1 MDWFLHDRDLR
12 HERVNVTES
21 CFPTEVQVTNNQMPS
36 IDLVGVPEILLLTD
50 GNTLTGHYL
59 VIKFLSRFLKTGVT
73 FACFII
79 EGKLFFFKIK

>member
-1 MDWFLHDRDLR
+1 MDWFLYDRDLR

-21 CFPTEVQVTNNQMPS
+21 CFPTEVQVTTNQMPS

-50 GNTLTGHYL
+50 GNTLTGRYL
-59 VIKFLSRFLKTGVT
+59 VFKFLSLFSKIGVT

-79 EGKLFFFKIK
+79 EGKLFFF